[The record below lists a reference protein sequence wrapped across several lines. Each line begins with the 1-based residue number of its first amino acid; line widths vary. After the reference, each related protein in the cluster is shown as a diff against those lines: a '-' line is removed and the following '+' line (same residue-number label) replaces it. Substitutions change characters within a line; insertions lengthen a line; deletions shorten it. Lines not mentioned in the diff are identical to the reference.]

1 MSLKGKTRLQI
12 SLSNE
17 LLERMDEYC
26 DRLGVTRSNYVAM
39 LVAQNLDTM
48 SRMMDAMPDAINEL
62 IKQQNVDGLEV
73 LDE

>member
-1 MSLKGKTRLQI
+1 MSLKGKTRVQI

-26 DRLGVTRSNYVAM
+26 ERLGVTRSNYVAM

-62 IKQQNVDGLEV
+62 IKQQNAVGVEV

>member
-1 MSLKGKTRLQI
+1 MSLKGKTRVQI

-26 DRLGVTRSNYVAM
+26 ERLGVTRSNYVAM

-48 SRMMDAMPDAINEL
+48 TRMMDAMPDAINEL
-62 IKQQNVDGLEV
+62 IKQQNTVGVEV